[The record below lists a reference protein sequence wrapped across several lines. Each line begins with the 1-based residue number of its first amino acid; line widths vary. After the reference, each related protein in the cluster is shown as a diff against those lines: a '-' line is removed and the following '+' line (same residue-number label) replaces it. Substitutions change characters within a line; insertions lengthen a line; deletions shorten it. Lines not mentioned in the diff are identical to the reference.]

1 MSCRVERVGDAGTL
15 IVFRVTGRIEREHIQ
30 MLREL
35 LERESGR
42 LALDLEEVTLVDREA
57 VRFLAFSEETGVEL
71 KYVPDYLRGW
81 VAKERAEISGQRNP
95 EK

>member
-1 MSCRVERVGDAGTL
+1 
-15 IVFRVTGRIEREHIQ
+15 

-42 LALDLEEVTLVDREA
+42 LALDLEEVTLVDREV
-57 VRFLAFSEETGVEL
+57 VRFLAFSEETGVDL
-71 KYVPDYLRGW
+71 KYAPDYLREW
-81 VAKERAEISGQRNP
+81 VTKEQAEISRQRNP